1 MEFFDYFILVS
12 SFLLLIIG
20 VIGSFIPV
28 IPGPIISYLSLVL
41 INLLTKDFTFFTLLI
56 WGLVVLIFS
65 IIDNVIQLFGIKY
78 YGGKK
83 LAFVGSI
90 IGFIFGLLIPPIGF
104 IIGTFLGGFIGA
116 LIENSQNTKKA
127 FKIALG
133 SFIGFF
139 IGIFLKMIIS
149 FYFVFQYYNILK
161 KLF

>member
-1 MEFFDYFILVS
+1 MEFFDYFILIT

-20 VIGSFIPV
+20 VVGSFIPV

-41 INLLTKDFTFFTLLI
+41 INLITKDFTFITLLI
-56 WGLVVLIFS
+56 WGLIVIIFS
-65 IIDNVIQLFGIKY
+65 MLDNVIQLFGIKY

-90 IGFIFGLLIPPIGF
+90 VGFIFGLLIPPLGF

-127 FKIALG
+127 FRIALG

-139 IGIFLKMIIS
+139 VGIFLKMLIS
-149 FYFVFQYYNILK
+149 FYFVFQYINILK

>member
-139 IGIFLKMIIS
+139 IGIFLKMLIS
-149 FYFVFQYYNILK
+149 FYFVFQYFNMLN